1 MSRANSPDELPRQ
14 LISACAHSTSH
25 HSIACILPPYILRS
39 IRLNGTPEQR
49 RSALR
54 TLVADASI
62 RTKRAALG
70 PTRPGM
76 RTMAIVGPAPT
87 PNRTIFDVHNG
98 NESALPG
105 DPVRAENQP
114 ESKDPVVNQAFDALG
129 KTFSFYWQVFQRNS
143 IDGNGL
149 PLDATVHFMSNY
161 DNAFWNGEQMV
172 FGDGDGTIF
181 TGFTSAIDVVGHE
194 LTHGVTQYSG
204 GLNYHDQPGALNE
217 SISDVFGSLVKQF
230 ALGQSADKADWLIGA
245 GILGP
250 TIQGKAL
257 RSMAAPGTAFDD
269 PTLGKDPQPATMSA
283 YVSDPGDNGGVHI
296 NSGIPNH
303 AFYLVATTIGGNA
316 WEAPGR
322 IWYETLTGGQLDPET
337 DFAQFAARTIAK
349 AGDIFGADSAQQQAV
364 INAWKAVE
372 VDAQAAGA
380 TALAGGHRKARTHA
394 APRVPASVGSVKK

>member
-1 MSRANSPDELPRQ
+1 MSRMIVRDELCFPSR
-14 LISACAHSTSH
+14 CAHSHSPAH
-25 HSIACILPPYILRS
+25 HSIACILPPYVLRN
-39 IRLNGTPEQR
+39 IRLNGTPEQKR
-49 RSALR
+49 TALR
-54 TLVADASI
+54 TLVADLSI

-70 PTRPGM
+70 PTRPAM
-76 RTMAIVGPAPT
+76 RTTTLAGAVPT
-87 PNRTIFDVHNG
+87 PNRTIYDIHHG
-98 NESALPG
+98 DQSALPG
-105 DPVRAENQP
+105 DLVRAENQP
-114 ESKDPVVNQAFDALG
+114 PIGDPAVNQAYDGLG
-129 KTFSFYWQVFQRNS
+129 KTFDFYWQVFKRNS

-149 PLDATVHFMSNY
+149 PLDATVHFMNGY

-181 TGFTSAIDVVGHE
+181 IGLTSALDVVGHE

-230 ALGQSADKADWLIGA
+230 ALGQSADQADWLIGK

-283 YVSDPGDNGGVHI
+283 YDSAPDDNGGVHI

-337 DFAQFAARTIAK
+337 DFATFAARTIAK
-349 AGDIFGADSAQQQAV
+349 AGDLYGANSAQQQAV
-364 INAWKAVE
+364 SNAWKQVE
-372 VDAQAAGA
+372 VEPA
-380 TALAGGHRKARTHA
+380 TGALAGAGGSGKGRVRRH
-394 APRVPASVGSVKK
+394 VPAPAGVSAVKH